1 MSLNNST
8 SEIIKSV
15 NSMKKIE
22 QDLKNIF
29 DVSRLSLEENIN
41 ILSNYGW
48 YISAEMEMKAIFKFN
63 QLIKSEKQN
72 EAEKLMLNF
81 YKKNLNKLKGNIIV
95 KFPER
100 ENIIKEAFIAH
111 KKKMYN
117 ASTILFLSQADG
129 ICGAKIFRG
138 PKVFNYN
145 IDMKNNH
152 SIINILGKET
162 ALNVDTRKTDKSNYF
177 TNLNRHSVMHGLESD
192 YGNEINSLKAL
203 SFLCFVSNF
212 YNRYKK

>member
-1 MSLNNST
+1 M
-8 SEIIKSV
+8 SV

-162 ALNVDTRKTDKSNYF
+162 ALNVDTRKIDKSNYF
-177 TNLNRHSVMHGLESD
+177 TNLNRHSAMHGLESD